1 MKKMPLLVL
10 TLLCACDREAQDRSA
25 APAASV
31 PKEIVATPTA
41 QSSAPM
47 VIAMPKD
54 QAEIDRMIL
63 AGYMPHGNH
72 LHPPGMKKCP
82 LEQQG
87 NAAVM

>member
-1 MKKMPLLVL
+1 MKKILLLAL
-10 TLLCACDREAQDRSA
+10 TLVCACNREAQERTA

-31 PKEIVATPTA
+31 PNEIVAMPTA
-41 QSSAPM
+41 QSSAPL
-47 VIAMPKD
+47 VVTMPKD

-63 AGYMPHGNH
+63 AGYTPHGSH